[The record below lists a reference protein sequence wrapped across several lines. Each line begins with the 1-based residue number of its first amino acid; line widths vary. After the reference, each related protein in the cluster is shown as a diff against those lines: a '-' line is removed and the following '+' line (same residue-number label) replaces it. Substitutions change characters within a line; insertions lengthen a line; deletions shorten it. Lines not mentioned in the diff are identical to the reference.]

1 MKRNF
6 NKWFGTFRKSIAGY
20 DYYVDFPKVFANVDA
35 IRIPLNILNSLVGS
49 RNIREDFI
57 HLVEKYP
64 EVLRC
69 IPILLAVRN
78 LHIHA
83 IDDRGTL
90 TYCFS
95 RPSHSPE
102 DYAYFMEKTGL
113 FSLLSSHIIRV
124 PLDLGGKGFVTS
136 CGLIQLGAA
145 ADVEIRLDG
154 IELIRGFD
162 YEIEALF
169 SLAIVGDLGHVYPK
183 LRLDLR
189 NAHLLEV
196 GDIS

>member
-1 MKRNF
+1 MLQSN
-6 NKWFGTFRKSIAGY
+6 IPLIV
-20 DYYVDFPKVFANVDA
+20 VDMPSRCSSYILDEKLFCDA
-35 IRIPLNILNSLVGS
+35 ILQVLDVVQGVQDVKGFFKVVPGRIPALSICKPDEGNS
-49 RNIREDFI
+49 RD
-57 HLVEKYP
+57 
-64 EVLRC
+64 
-69 IPILLAVRN
+69 A
-78 LHIHA
+78 
-83 IDDRGTL
+83 
-90 TYCFS
+90 
-95 RPSHSPE
+95 
-102 DYAYFMEKTGL
+102 
-113 FSLLSSHIIRV
+113 
-124 PLDLGGKGFVTS
+124 LDLGGKGFVTS